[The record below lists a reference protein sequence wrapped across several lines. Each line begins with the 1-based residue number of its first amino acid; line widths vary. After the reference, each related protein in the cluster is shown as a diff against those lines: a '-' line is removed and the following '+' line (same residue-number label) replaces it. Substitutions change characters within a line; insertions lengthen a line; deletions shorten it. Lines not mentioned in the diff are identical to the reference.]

1 VIEIY
6 IDADS
11 CPVKDEV
18 YRVAQR
24 HGFSV
29 IVVAN
34 KPMNIPH
41 SASVRMEIVSKNP
54 DAADDWIAENIKPFD
69 ICITSDIPL
78 ANRCLKAEA
87 AAISSKGDEW
97 TEDNIGDALATREI
111 MKNLRDMGEMRG
123 GPAAM
128 TPRDRSAFL
137 SGFEQLIQK
146 ILRKTKRP

>member
-1 VIEIY
+1 MEIFV
-6 IDADS
+6 DADS
-11 CPVKDEV
+11 CPVKEEI

-24 HGFSV
+24 HGMRV

-34 KPMNIPH
+34 KAMNIPL

-54 DAADDWIAENIKPFD
+54 DAADDWIAETIKPFD
-69 ICITSDIPL
+69 ICVTADIPL
-78 ANRCLKAEA
+78 ADRCLKAQA
-87 AAISSKGDEW
+87 SAISPKGDEW
-97 TEDNIGDALATREI
+97 TEDNIGNALATREI

-137 SGFEQLIQK
+137 SGLERLIQK
-146 ILRKTKRP
+146 CKPKIS